1 MKSCLL
7 PIFLCACL
15 TAYSQDHQLRTDW
28 ANLKRYAEQNAALN
42 TRPSREHRVV
52 FMGNSI
58 TEGWMEKD
66 SSFFIRNPYIDRGIS
81 GQTSSQ
87 MLVRF
92 RQDVIALRPEVVVI
106 LAGTNDIAENTGP
119 ISLPDILGNII
130 SMTELAEANHIE
142 VILCSVL
149 PASDF
154 PWRRG
159 LHPARKIVELNAMIK
174 EYCARK
180 GIGYV
185 DYYSG
190 MVDEQG
196 GLNKKYSDDGVHP
209 TRAGYDI
216 MEPLVEKAIEQATT
230 VR

>member
-1 MKSCLL
+1 MKAFFL
-7 PIFLCACL
+7 PIFLCAFL
-15 TAYSQDHQLRTDW
+15 TAYGQDDQLRTDW
-28 ANLKRYAEQNAALN
+28 ANLKRYVEENAALKVQ
-42 TRPSREHRVV
+42 PPREGRVV

-58 TEGWMEKD
+58 TEGWRKRD
-66 SSFFIRNPYIDRGIS
+66 SSFFLQNPYINRGIS

-92 RQDVIALRPEVVVI
+92 RQDVIAVKPEVVVI

-119 ISLPDILGNII
+119 ISIPDILGNIV
-130 SMTELAEANHIE
+130 SMTQLAQANRIE

-159 LHPARKIVELNAMIK
+159 LRPAGKIVELNAMIK
-174 EYCARK
+174 EYCARNAV
-180 GIGYV
+180 GYV
-185 DYYSG
+185 DYYAA

-196 GLNKKYSDDGVHP
+196 GLDKKYSDDGVHP
-209 TRAGYDI
+209 TIAGYNI
-216 MEPLVEKAIEQATT
+216 MEPLVERAIAETKKGK
-230 VR
+230 